1 MLLFL
6 SLVGFNTPSG
16 SGQNSSNLSSGNPVP
31 KNPINK
37 ALGDDDDDWSYAPP
51 SNIQTPDDPPPP
63 RPENPKEYERDESD
77 PLSDSPGIT
86 GANKKKKK
94 RKGKRSLRRGGF
106 LSALKIDR
114 GSSLGKGGKDNP
126 YTLGGV

>member
-1 MLLFL
+1 MNDFVRE
-6 SLVGFNTPSG
+6 SINQGSSGGGSSGG
-16 SGQNSSNLSSGNPVP
+16 SGQSSMGGSSSGLEGGTPTNNP
-31 KNPINK
+31 
-37 ALGDDDDDWSYAPP
+37 
-51 SNIQTPDDPPPP
+51 TPDPPPPP
-63 RPENPKEYERDESD
+63 RPENPKEFERDESD
-77 PLSDSPGIT
+77 PLTDSPGMT

-94 RKGKRSLRRGGF
+94 RKGKRDLRRGGF